1 MSKKKKQVKKTKK
14 ITLIVCLALAALFI
28 AFAIFWIAR
37 PKNNGI
43 YTWYGTKMKADHILR
58 ITFNVDGTDK
68 TYDVPFSE
76 YRGMYL
82 YYKSIIP
89 NVIQNEDSA
98 TYTTDAQK
106 NRALKEIT
114 EDKLVEYY
122 SLVSIAD
129 SLGIGLTDKDR
140 AAYFEQYQKNIA
152 EYCEQYGVDE
162 KTAEKKYESALLANG
177 ITTDYFELMYYR
189 TLLTSRVKS
198 ALGGDIEKT
207 ANDEYFAYEQIY
219 ISYTK
224 GDSVSGSAAN
234 EKIFAAKAELDA
246 GADFSEVA
254 KKYGDTQSS
263 GTTYFD
269 GNLRVVGTTN
279 AVGETTADMVRA
291 LDFGEYS
298 SVMSGFEDDET
309 YGFYMII
316 RRVKIT
322 ADFICSDAPTATEM
336 FAHPYYGASEYS
348 AAYMEYSTLLEA
360 YEQNKRVV
368 PVSQKVFDRIAVN
381 TLY

>member
-28 AFAIFWIAR
+28 AFAIFWMAR

-68 TYDVPFSE
+68 TYEVPFSE

-89 NVIQNEDSA
+89 NVVQGDDSA
-98 TYTTDAQK
+98 SYTTDAQK
-106 NRALKEIT
+106 NRALKEVT

-122 SLVSIAD
+122 SLICIAD
-129 SLGIGLTDKDR
+129 SMGMGLTEKDR
-140 AAYFEQYQKNIA
+140 ADYNEQYKNNIA
-152 EYCEQYGVDE
+152 KYGEDGGVDE
-162 KTAEKKYESALLANG
+162 KEAARLYEEGLLARG
-177 ITTDYFELMYYR
+177 ITLDYFELMYYR
-189 TLLTSRVKS
+189 SLLTARIKAAV
-198 ALGGDIEKT
+198 GGDIEKT

-254 KKYGDTQSS
+254 KKYGDTQST

-322 ADFICSDAPTATEM
+322 TDFLCSDAPTATEM

-368 PVSQKVFDRIAVN
+368 PISQKVYDRIAVN